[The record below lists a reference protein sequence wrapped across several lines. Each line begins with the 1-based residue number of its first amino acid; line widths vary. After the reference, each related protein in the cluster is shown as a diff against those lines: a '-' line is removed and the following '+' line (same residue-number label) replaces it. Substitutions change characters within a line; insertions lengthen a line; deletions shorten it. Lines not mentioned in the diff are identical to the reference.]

1 MLDYLSLIL
10 KDRED
15 RDLDE
20 TKRLVN
26 MLLSNDVDTYK
37 LAYSLI
43 FLNSSYGTIV
53 RAQQLVLDRLTK
65 NGVVLSALLG
75 TPKFIENCTSVYLD
89 SKTLHDLPAISF
101 NSVTI
106 NSKSFML

>member
-1 MLDYLSLIL
+1 VLNYLQIIL
-10 KDRED
+10 EDREERD
-15 RDLDE
+15 RDE
-20 TKRLVN
+20 VQRLVG
-26 MLLSNDVDTYK
+26 MLLSSDLDTYK
-37 LAYSLI
+37 LAYSII

-65 NGVVLSALLG
+65 NGLTLSALLG
-75 TPKFIENCTSVYLD
+75 TATFIENCTKVYLD

-106 NSKSFML
+106 NSKPFML